1 MALNALLL
9 CALVLLSCWTAHAM
23 PPPAEGGGGGGLNQL
38 LGRGGAGE
46 TSSGRDLQTRASRM
60 ERLAHLSEM
69 ERELR
74 TKQIMS
80 AISGRSPR

>member
-1 MALNALLL
+1 MAFNALLL
-9 CALVLLSCWTAHAM
+9 CALVLPSCWTAHAT
-23 PPPAEGGGGGGLNQL
+23 PPPAEGGGGLNQL
-38 LGRGGAGE
+38 RGRGGAGE

-60 ERLAHLSEM
+60 ERLTHLSEM

-80 AISGRSPR
+80 AISGRSHR